1 MPPFRRRL
9 WSTPRPPGSSRGSSA
24 SLEPFEPS
32 PHRSSRVPR
41 CDAPGPA
48 HCQVHARPGE
58 GLPQGLGC
66 ALPREPAEVNS
77 AQGRPRRLLPCPPQ
91 RGLRKGL
98 PGARTT
104 PRCDIPAA
112 PASFYFPGEIPIC
125 NGLGFL
131 EDGAG
136 SRGGPARGAA
146 ASPAAERL
154 AGAGR
159 RSDPGRRASGGGQSR
174 ARGRES
180 GPECGMVVGLLRH
193 RWCCR
198 GLADARAL
206 PDLRGASCGDDGVL
220 LDVEG

>member
-1 MPPFRRRL
+1 M
-9 WSTPRPPGSSRGSSA
+9 
-24 SLEPFEPS
+24 
-32 PHRSSRVPR
+32 
-41 CDAPGPA
+41 
-48 HCQVHARPGE
+48 
-58 GLPQGLGC
+58 PQGLGC

-154 AGAGR
+154 AGA
-159 RSDPGRRASGGGQSR
+159 RAAAPTQGAGPAAAGQSR
-174 ARGRES
+174 ARGAGVRPRVWDGCGSASPSLVLSWIGRCS
-180 GPECGMVVGLLRH
+180 GPPGPAGCLVR
-193 RWCCR
+193 
-198 GLADARAL
+198 
-206 PDLRGASCGDDGVL
+206 
-220 LDVEG
+220 